1 MRRLVS
7 ILLMAAMLFT
17 VRVEA
22 PRAQGPVPLE
32 IEQFLL
38 SMNIPPAQIPGLYL
52 SAVTAMAGST
62 TLANFFSKVPVPGG
76 FGLGTAASQSIRIT
90 VLEQLIGG
98 WSGFQQAVL
107 QNLQGLARVAAGT
120 PDAAAKF
127 ASMVGDSGNWGN
139 RFLSIYKNLRGAP
152 AVGRFA
158 ASRGGFVP
166 IQLLIITMTVV
177 VAGTMGYVAGKV
189 VLRQQDLQ
197 VKAAETQAYQSVVG
211 NMAKGLQAG
220 RVKLLPGLTPEV
232 AMQKVL
238 RNMDANLP
246 PYADVFEVRPP
257 PGIAGGWQGDLV
269 VKDVAGQSAIQEGQ
283 SRRVSAEQF
292 KIEQE
297 GTEVTLTFGGNRI
310 KGYFG
315 PIDEL
320 ETRIGNQRT
329 LTIVDNAVLTE
340 PVQGSLSRAALKFYS
355 GAGAGGLAGKL
366 EVEIEQR
373 SNSATITSGGQ
384 LTR

>member
-1 MRRLVS
+1 MRRIVS

-127 ASMVGDSGNWGN
+127 ASMVGELRQLGQSVPVALQESPWGTG
-139 RFLSIYKNLRGAP
+139 RGPLCRLARRLRPDRAP
-152 AVGRFA
+152 AHHHDR
-158 ASRGGFVP
+158 RGGRHDGLCRRQGGAAP
-166 IQLLIITMTVV
+166 
-177 VAGTMGYVAGKV
+177 AGPAGEGG
-189 VLRQQDLQ
+189 
-197 VKAAETQAYQSVVG
+197 ETQAYQSVVG

-220 RVKLLPGLTPEV
+220 RVKLLPGLTPEA

-257 PGIAGGWQGDLV
+257 PEIAGGWQGDLV
-269 VKDVAGQSAIQEGQ
+269 VKDVSGQSAIQEGQ

-292 KIEQE
+292 ED
-297 GTEVTLTFGGNRI
+297 R
-310 KGYFG
+310 
-315 PIDEL
+315 
-320 ETRIGNQRT
+320 
-329 LTIVDNAVLTE
+329 
-340 PVQGSLSRAALKFYS
+340 
-355 GAGAGGLAGKL
+355 AGGHRGHAHLRRQPDQGLFRA
-366 EVEIEQR
+366 R
-373 SNSATITSGGQ
+373 
-384 LTR
+384 R